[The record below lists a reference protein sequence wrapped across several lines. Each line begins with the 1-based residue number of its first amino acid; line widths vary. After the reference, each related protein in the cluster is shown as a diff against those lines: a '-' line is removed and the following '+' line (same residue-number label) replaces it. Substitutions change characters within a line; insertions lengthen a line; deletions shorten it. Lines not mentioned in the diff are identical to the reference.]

1 VTTVMHSNKP
11 QMEEYASLRRGQIGR
26 LSRFLA
32 KYSQPRFQLFLILVL
47 TAAVGA
53 GTSFVLLKNGLDTMW
68 LRYPIAA
75 VIAYLTFLALLRL
88 WVQCKL
94 SQLDFSHEAY
104 LDEPEPEPKSQR
116 STWNTGLF
124 DLLDLV
130 CWFDDFPVAI
140 LIVAV
145 VIILVV
151 VLGIIVAAPVL
162 MAEVLV
168 DGILVA
174 GLWHRFMLYGKQSS
188 LRGTIRAT
196 ILPAIAVVVCLA
208 IIGLI
213 LQMIEPGA
221 NSIGDVFRGGNSE

>member
-1 VTTVMHSNKP
+1 MHSNKP
-11 QMEEYASLRRGQIGR
+11 QMEEYDRIRRGQISR

-53 GTSFVLLKNGLDTMW
+53 GTSFVLLKNGLNSMW

-75 VIAYLTFLALLRL
+75 VIAYLAFLTLLRL

-94 SQLDFSHEAY
+94 SQLDFSREAY
-104 LDEPEPEPKSQR
+104 LGEPEPKSHR
-116 STWNTGLF
+116 SAWNSSLF

-162 MAEVLV
+162 MAEILV
-168 DGILVA
+168 DGILVT
-174 GLWHRFMLYGKQSS
+174 GLWHRFMRYGEQSS

-196 ILPAIAVVVCLA
+196 ILPSIAVVVCLA

-221 NSIGDVFRGGNSE
+221 NSIGDVFCGETRE

>member
-1 VTTVMHSNKP
+1 MNSDRP
-11 QMEEYASLRRGQIGR
+11 QMEEYNRLRREQVSR

-53 GTSFVLLKNGLDTMW
+53 GTSFVLLKNGFNNMW

-104 LDEPEPEPKSQR
+104 LSEPEPEPKSQR
-116 STWNTGLF
+116 STWDTSLF
-124 DLLDLV
+124 NFLDLV

-140 LIVAV
+140 LMVAA

-174 GLWHRFMLYGKQSS
+174 GLWHRFMLCGKPSS

-213 LQMIEPGA
+213 LQMFEPGA
-221 NSIGDVFRGGNSE
+221 NSIGDVLRGGNSE